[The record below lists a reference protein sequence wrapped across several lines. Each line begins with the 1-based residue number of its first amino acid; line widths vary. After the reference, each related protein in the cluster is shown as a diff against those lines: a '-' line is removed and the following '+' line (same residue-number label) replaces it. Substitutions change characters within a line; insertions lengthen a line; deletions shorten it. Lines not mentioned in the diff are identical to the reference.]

1 MRTDAIETV
10 GKSVLQYGP
19 ENDRVYL
26 MKLAEEDLPDIIT
39 SVGRLATLHNYSKAF
54 VKVPE
59 SAQQL
64 FVEHGYRVEAE
75 VPGLFNRQED
85 GFFMARYFH
94 ADRLIDNDADKVK
107 AVLDT
112 AHVKAEQRR
121 PVDLPANSICRLA
134 NPCHCREMAELYQ
147 QTFASYPFPIHDPEY
162 LASTMAENV
171 LYAGVWKGNQLLALA
186 SAEIDHQNSHAEL
199 TDFATDPDWRGH
211 GLANALLQ
219 HLETEL
225 QLSAIKTCYTIARA
239 TSFGMNICFAQNGY
253 QFAGTLVKN
262 TQIAGKLESMNVW
275 HNSLEVAVNV

>member
-1 MRTDAIETV
+1 MRTDAIKTV

-26 MKLAEEDLPDIIT
+26 MKLAEEDLPEIIT
-39 SVGRLATLHNYSKAF
+39 SVDCLATSHNYSKAF
-54 VKVPE
+54 VKAPE
-59 SAQQL
+59 SARDL
-64 FVEHGYRVEAE
+64 FAEHGYGVEAKI
-75 VPGLFNRQED
+75 PGLFNRQED

-94 ADRLIDNDADKVK
+94 ADRLIDNAADKVK
-107 AVLDT
+107 KVLDA
-112 AHVKAEQRR
+112 AHIKAEQRR
-121 PVDLPANSICRLA
+121 QVDLPANSICRLA
-134 NPCHCREMAELYQ
+134 NPHHCQEMADLYQ

-186 SAEIDHQNSHAEL
+186 SAEIDHQNSNAEL
-199 TDFATDPDWRGH
+199 TDFATDLDWRGH

-219 HLETEL
+219 YLETEL

-275 HNSLEVAVNV
+275 HKNLEVAENV

>member
-26 MKLAEEDLPDIIT
+26 MKLAEEDLPEIIN
-39 SVGRLATLHNYSKAF
+39 SVDSLATLHNYSKAF

-59 SAQQL
+59 SAQAL
-64 FVEHGYRVEAE
+64 FVDHGYRVEAKI
-75 VPGLFNRQED
+75 PGLFNRLED

-94 ADRLIDNDADKVK
+94 ADRLIDYDADKVK
-107 AVLDT
+107 NVLETADT
-112 AHVKAEQRR
+112 KAEQCRH
-121 PVDLPANSICRLA
+121 VDLPANSICRLA
-134 NPCHCREMAELYQ
+134 NPNHCQEMANLYQ
-147 QTFASYPFPIHDPEY
+147 QTFSSYPFPIHNPEY
-162 LASTMAENV
+162 LESTMAENV
-171 LYAGVWKGNQLLALA
+171 LYAGIWKGNQLLALA
-186 SAEIDHQNSHAEL
+186 SAEIDHQNSNAEL
-199 TDFATDPDWRGH
+199 TDFATDPDWRGQ

-219 HLETEL
+219 YLEMEL

-275 HNSLEVAVNV
+275 YKSLEAAGGV